1 MLETSDKMSPWRKI
15 RLALIIIV
23 DGVLI
28 AHQQEAR
35 PTPRYVSMLKDLETF
50 FAFPWGRES
59 FLKTISCMKPP
70 KFLKKKKCDDH
81 VGTLILKLKQDTFR
95 LQGFPLSLQ
104 LVAFRAIPQLI
115 SYIPAPTDQKTLM
128 DMEDRH
134 LPQHLSINSKDMFR
148 VEFATDLQ
156 VTLIIPIQSQPQPG
170 WGVWPNDSNDNRV
183 IYLEQLIDDHHSFN
197 KAMWPGGVTSEPLN
211 VAPKARRERVGIKES
226 VRLKQSLK
234 PKPVNNKNTS
244 VKKQRRISSYFT
256 RSSTTSLTN
265 EQLTEIVIELQRG
278 MKQLHQLIKRKK
290 KRSHGKQ
297 SLFHTLLNRSKK
309 PDTPQ
314 NTDNP
319 EPSSRNDEPN
329 DQNVLAR
336 DTYELPQRQSPIH
349 EAQPEAFPLHDAAPN
364 DQIQF
369 GYINSYYYDVG
380 AMETDELPLI
390 QSPIISQYGTQLH
403 RHSTQTLNDHPPIHT
418 PAVHTSPVHN
428 QDTDQVGAMETDD
441 TEMNTTNPNSPA
453 WLEVTPKRYNFSSP
467 NINSAI
473 YDKSEHPNSPPFN
486 HVILHGVR
494 IYDPL
499 SPDPSSPGPKFDSS
513 LAPSSPLRNPLLL
526 SPEPMT
532 PLTSP
537 NKSND
542 SLSGFVVH
550 ASTVNAFQATTS
562 SNSPPCIGTQLV
574 VYKGQESPSSLKLMV
589 NEEHLGQDGFVD
601 LTHTKDIPRHVPSM
615 EENHLVKELFN
626 SPDFP
631 AHTLMTPLPQIQWD
645 LFFKTLSANK
655 NVSTVGIP
663 TRCWCGANLT
673 TYAAETKENL
683 YRRFCRCEIAVQADV
698 ESYKRSTTLR
708 FQAQDKH
715 IENVLLEMR
724 RLIDEQSKLMAA
736 TLSASPIDKS
746 NHCTAGTKPQSS
758 VLNIA
763 AAAITL
769 GTMEWL
775 YVKLST

>member
-28 AHQQEAR
+28 AHQQEAH
-35 PTPRYVSMLKDLETF
+35 PTPRYVSMLEDLETF

-70 KFLKKKKCDDH
+70 KFLKKKKCDDP

-104 LVAFRAIPQLI
+104 LVAFRAIPQLL
-115 SYIPAPTDQKTLM
+115 SYILAPTDQKTLM

-134 LPQHLSINSKDMFR
+134 LPQHPSINSEDMFR

-156 VTLIIPIQSQPQPG
+156 VTPIIPIQSQPQPG
-170 WGVWPNDSNDNRV
+170 WGVWPNDPKDNRV

-211 VAPKARRERVGIKES
+211 VASKARRERPGMKES

-234 PKPVNNKNTS
+234 PKSVNNKNTS

-265 EQLTEIVIELQRG
+265 EQLTEMVIELQRG
-278 MKQLHQLIKRKK
+278 MKHLHQLIKRKK

-297 SLFHTLLNRSKK
+297 SSFHTLLNRSKK

-319 EPSSRNDEPN
+319 EPSFRNDEPN
-329 DQNVLAR
+329 DQDVLAR

-364 DQIQF
+364 DQ
-369 GYINSYYYDVG
+369 DVG

-390 QSPIISQYGTQLH
+390 QSPIISQYGAQLH

-418 PAVHTSPVHN
+418 PDVHTSNVHN
-428 QDTDQVGAMETDD
+428 QETDQVSAMETDD

-467 NINSAI
+467 NTNSAI

-486 HVILHGVR
+486 HVLLHGVR
-494 IYDPL
+494 IYEPL

-537 NKSND
+537 KR
-542 SLSGFVVH
+542 VMIH
-550 ASTVNAFQATTS
+550 CQ
-562 SNSPPCIGTQLV
+562 
-574 VYKGQESPSSLKLMV
+574 GQESPSSPKLMV

-601 LTHTKDIPRHVPSM
+601 LTHTKDTPRHVPSM
-615 EENHLVKELFN
+615 EENYLAKELFN

-631 AHTLMTPLPQIQWD
+631 THTLMTPLPQIQWD

-683 YRRFCRCEIAVQADV
+683 YRRFYRCEIAVQADV

-715 IENVLLEMR
+715 IENVLQEMR

-736 TLSASPIDKS
+736 ALSASPVDKS

-763 AAAITL
+763 AAAIAL
-769 GTMEWL
+769 GTMAWL
-775 YVKLST
+775 YVKLTT

>member
-1 MLETSDKMSPWRKI
+1 MT
-15 RLALIIIV
+15 
-23 DGVLI
+23 
-28 AHQQEAR
+28 
-35 PTPRYVSMLKDLETF
+35 
-50 FAFPWGRES
+50 
-59 FLKTISCMKPP
+59 KP
-70 KFLKKKKCDDH
+70 KGKKKKGKTTQQTPPTQIGGIDGPNLCLPPRLFATDRFPVKRLNIYSSLEIMPFIRH
-81 VGTLILKLKQDTFR
+81 VLRGTREFDTIRQSPFGKFFDIPARQAPDTFR

-115 SYIPAPTDQKTLM
+115 SYISAPTDQKTLM

-134 LPQHLSINSKDMFR
+134 LPQHLSINSEDMFR

-156 VTLIIPIQSQPQPG
+156 VTLIIPIHSQPQPG
-170 WGVWPNDSNDNRV
+170 WGVWPNDPNDNRV

-211 VAPKARRERVGIKES
+211 VAPKARRERVEIKES

-265 EQLTEIVIELQRG
+265 EQLTEMVIELQRG

-319 EPSSRNDEPN
+319 EPSSRNNEPN

-336 DTYELPQRQSPIH
+336 DTDELPQRQSPIH

-369 GYINSYYYDVG
+369 
-380 AMETDELPLI
+380 DELPLI

-428 QDTDQVGAMETDD
+428 QDTDQVGTMETDD

-467 NINSAI
+467 NTNSAI
-473 YDKSEHPNSPPFN
+473 YDKNEHPNSPPFN

-574 VYKGQESPSSLKLMV
+574 VYKGQESPSSPKLMV

-655 NVSTVGIP
+655 NVFHVTPSTFDFSNNFLLDLAQP
-663 TRCWCGANLT
+663 QKWTT
-673 TYAAETKENL
+673 TY
-683 YRRFCRCEIAVQADV
+683 
-698 ESYKRSTTLR
+698 
-708 FQAQDKH
+708 DKH

-763 AAAITL
+763 AAAIAL